1 MAEKMKIRPP
11 FIALFYLLV
20 AIGLDYFLSTKKII
34 LAPYNLIGILIII
47 GGIILMITAVLLF
60 KKEGT
65 PKNPFKKPTVMI
77 TSGPYKFTR
86 NPMYVG
92 VTMVSLGIAVY
103 FGTVIMFLAPLAFFL
118 TINFTFIPREEK
130 ILETLF
136 GQKYLDYEKKVR
148 RWL

>member
-1 MAEKMKIRPP
+1 MVEKMKIRPP

-20 AIGLDYFLSTKKII
+20 AIGLDYFLSTKKLF

-47 GGIILMITAVLLF
+47 GGIILMVNAVLLF

-65 PKNPFKKPTVMI
+65 PKSPFKKPTLMV

-92 VTMVSLGIAVY
+92 ITIISLGIAVY
-103 FGTVIMFLAPLAFFL
+103 LGTIIMFLAPLAFFL
-118 TINFTFIPREEK
+118 TINFIFIPREEK
-130 ILETLF
+130 ILENLF
-136 GQKYLDYEKKVR
+136 GQKYLDYKKKVR